1 MDLLNEFVEEDSEV
15 EGEFS
20 VIINGESD
28 SDSSRDGETPSDL
41 GPSDLGPSNLDPS
54 DLGPSDS
61 GASKEG
67 STRPPS
73 KSIPGSHYHSIGTR
87 MLALTRKRDGVPIH
101 FITQEL
107 GMSKSALYKVQEK
120 AISRGW
126 SPDPINKQVVEP
138 HHVDDTPRS
147 GRPRTSTTTAEF
159 ILKTMLKNS
168 TTRGWSCNRIASEVS
183 GTPGWQP
190 VSPSTVY
197 RVLKEHSYRVYK
209 RTIKLGLTKEQ
220 IKEHLK

>member
-28 SDSSRDGETPSDL
+28 SDSSLDGETPSDL
-41 GPSDLGPSNLDPS
+41 GPSDVGPSDLNPSDVGPSDVGPSDLNPS

-73 KSIPGSHYHSIGTR
+73 KSIPGSHYHSVGTR

-107 GMSKSALYKVQEK
+107 GMSKSAIYKVQEK

-126 SPDPINKQVVEP
+126 SPNPIDKQVVEP
-138 HHVDDTPRS
+138 HHVDDTP
-147 GRPRTSTTTAEF
+147 
-159 ILKTMLKNS
+159 
-168 TTRGWSCNRIASEVS
+168 
-183 GTPGWQP
+183 
-190 VSPSTVY
+190 
-197 RVLKEHSYRVYK
+197 
-209 RTIKLGLTKEQ
+209 
-220 IKEHLK
+220 